1 LAFFQRIDLA
11 HVCRRCGVPSKGEK
25 YYFVASLAKG
35 LRILELL
42 AAQGDMSASR
52 VASHLNTSR
61 AASHRFLTTLRDLG
75 YVEKTE
81 EGRFRLSF
89 KVLELGMQKLDS
101 FEARHTVHPYMQEL
115 ALAFGETVNFGHWD
129 GQSIVHLDK
138 INSKEVFRLDV
149 GMGAAA
155 PAYCTGLGK
164 AILAFLDHG
173 ELDAYLDTVA
183 LAAITP
189 KTITTPQKLKADI
202 ARIRKRGY
210 AVDDEELS
218 LGLRCVAAPIFDY
231 TGKPNYALSL
241 SGPTQ
246 RMTKEKINAIQS
258 QLVPICRK
266 ISRQIGAPEQ
276 EPVNAVEP

>member
-1 LAFFQRIDLA
+1 
-11 HVCRRCGVPSKGEK
+11 VPSKGEK

-42 AAQGDMSASR
+42 ATHGDMSASR
-52 VASHLNTSR
+52 MAAHLGTSR

-81 EGRFRLSF
+81 EGRFSLSF
-89 KVLELGMQKLDS
+89 KVLDLGMKKLES
-101 FEARHTVHPYMQEL
+101 FEIRHTVHPFMQEI
-115 ALAFGETVNFGHWD
+115 ALVSGETVNFGHWD
-129 GQSIVHLDK
+129 GRVIVHLDK
-138 INSKEVFRLDV
+138 INSTEIFRLDV

-164 AILAFLDHG
+164 AVLSFLDDS
-173 ELDAYLDTVA
+173 ELDAYLESVELIA
-183 LAAITP
+183 MSP
-189 KTITTPQKLKADI
+189 KTITDPQQLKADI

-210 AVDDEELS
+210 AIDDEELS

-231 TGKPNYALSL
+231 TGKPNYALSI

-246 RMTKEKINAIQS
+246 RMTKKKINAMQS
-258 QLVPICRK
+258 QLVPLCRK
-266 ISRQIGAPEQ
+266 ISRQSGAPEQ
-276 EPVNAVEP
+276 KFMKSINSAS